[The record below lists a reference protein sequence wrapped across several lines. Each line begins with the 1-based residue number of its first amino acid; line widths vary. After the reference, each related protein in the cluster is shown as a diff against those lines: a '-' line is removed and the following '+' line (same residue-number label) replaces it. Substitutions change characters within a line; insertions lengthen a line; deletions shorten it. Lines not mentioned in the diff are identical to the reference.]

1 MFIFLLLLK
10 QRWRIRRK
18 RRKMNP
24 LMKRKAV
31 SPVIATVILVAV
43 AITVAVGVSY
53 WMGGIS
59 AQYTQFEKVEIQT
72 GYSEVVSDAVPASIG
87 WKITMSLK
95 NSGSAASTITH
106 VFINDVP
113 VVLTVTG
120 NDGLTGQD
128 TLPAPTNGVAAG
140 DMGTSITDAGL
151 SLNAGESKTAYLY
164 ISNTYGYLSSGTTIN
179 IKLHSAGGMDYI
191 KLVRLT

>member
-1 MFIFLLLLK
+1 
-10 QRWRIRRK
+10 
-18 RRKMNP
+18 MNP

-72 GYSEVVSDAVPASIG
+72 GYSEVVVDATLLPIG

-113 VVLTVTG
+113 VTLNPTG
-120 NDGLTGQD
+120 NDGLVGEA
-128 TLPAPTNGVAAG
+128 PAPTVGVADG
-140 DMGTSITDAGL
+140 SIGTSITETGL
-151 SLNAGESKTAYLY
+151 SLNAGEAKDAYVY
-164 ISNTYGYLSSGTTIN
+164 ISNNYGYLSSGTTIN